1 MADDPHGHLD
11 RHRYRCGEAR
21 LAPDDPPPGGRGAV
35 LRGVTHPQEKNNA
48 ADSECP
54 FNRRT
59 GALMAGASRIT
70 TGVGILFYCYPR
82 FFSGQGRAPQLP
94 GEAADA
100 VHSAEDDA
108 REHQND
114 PGPVVRA
121 GKRVV
126 RAADRT

>member
-1 MADDPHGHLD
+1 MPGQQAYRRLD
-11 RHRYRCGEAR
+11 
-21 LAPDDPPPGGRGAV
+21 GRGFKDHDWCRDPLLLLFV
-35 LRGVTHPQEKNNA
+35 F
-48 ADSECP
+48 
-54 FNRRT
+54 FN
-59 GALMAGASRIT
+59 
-70 TGVGILFYCYPR
+70 
-82 FFSGQGRAPQLP
+82 GQGRALQLP

-108 REHQND
+108 REHQID